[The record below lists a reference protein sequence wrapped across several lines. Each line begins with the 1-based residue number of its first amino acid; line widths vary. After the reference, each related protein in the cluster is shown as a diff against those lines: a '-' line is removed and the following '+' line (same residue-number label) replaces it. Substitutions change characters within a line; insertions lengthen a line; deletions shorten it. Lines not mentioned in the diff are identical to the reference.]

1 MLPSPEQHQKAEIN
15 LQIAWVLGLVRKLLE
30 ANEVGHAT
38 KLTEFLQA
46 MIAEDAN
53 RGSYNSQDICCCCL
67 NPRQQNEKYV
77 AALEEATMEVCLEC
91 AYDFADYR
99 RTLVGRK
106 PFSSLIPVPV
116 CNNTDVVNMT
126 FRRSLSRPIYFL
138 ALFQAKVRRYLQA
151 KRYQCTRARIEFVRR
166 RRAYILQSE
175 LSKKI
180 NYRNS
185 MRYFNKKHIFNLLK
199 VYCRKRKSKNTF
211 ISQHVA
217 VIQHKKENSIKSK
230 IFRILESEVS
240 KNKTAAM
247 RWQYLSYFAHRNC
260 IKNFVGTLTFSY
272 YKDKTWRN
280 QMLKKQKEDE
290 KLDALVSAF
299 ERSQS
304 VKRKKGKKKSKK
316 SEKMQEDMVNSKQK
330 KNIQRKEKRAKIERL
345 SKNNLCRKRRYRF
358 KTHETFEQDP
368 DEYDIRNII
377 YYYGYIYLE

>member
-1 MLPSPEQHQKAEIN
+1 MLPSPEQHRKAEIN
-15 LQIAWVLGLVRKLLE
+15 VQIAWVLGLVRKLLE

-53 RGSYNSQDICCCCL
+53 RGSYFSQDICCCCL
-67 NPRQQNEKYV
+67 NLRQQNERYV
-77 AALEEATMEVCLEC
+77 AAFEEATMEVCSVC
-91 AYDFADYR
+91 ASDFSDYG
-99 RTLVGRK
+99 RTLVGRQ
-106 PFSSLIPVPV
+106 PFTSLIPVPV

-151 KRYQCTRARIEFVRR
+151 KRYQGMRARIEFGRR

-199 VYCRKRKSKNTF
+199 VHCRKRKSKRKSKNTF
-211 ISQHVA
+211 ISLHVA
-217 VIQHKKENSIKSK
+217 PIQRKKENSIKSK

-260 IKNFVGTLTFSY
+260 IKNFVH
-272 YKDKTWRN
+272 
-280 QMLKKQKEDE
+280 
-290 KLDALVSAF
+290 
-299 ERSQS
+299 
-304 VKRKKGKKKSKK
+304 
-316 SEKMQEDMVNSKQK
+316 
-330 KNIQRKEKRAKIERL
+330 I
-345 SKNNLCRKRRYRF
+345 
-358 KTHETFEQDP
+358 
-368 DEYDIRNII
+368 
-377 YYYGYIYLE
+377 